1 MKKFIVTSK
10 EKEYEYEGLAR
21 LFKALEVILTCLKA
35 GEVVTITTD
44 K

>member
-10 EKEYEYEGLAR
+10 GNEYEYVGFAR
-21 LFKALEVILTCLKA
+21 LFKALEVILTVLKA